1 MNKTTKNQ
9 TTQTSQRLLMPAV
22 AARAASTRLAVSA
35 KQSSI
40 SLSSLSPSRTVS
52 HSRNFDD
59 LGDVGGSS
67 SGSLNAG
74 LPE

>member
-1 MNKTTKNQ
+1 
-9 TTQTSQRLLMPAV
+9 MPAV

-74 LPE
+74 LPDAQTLRGDVKKLQARWP